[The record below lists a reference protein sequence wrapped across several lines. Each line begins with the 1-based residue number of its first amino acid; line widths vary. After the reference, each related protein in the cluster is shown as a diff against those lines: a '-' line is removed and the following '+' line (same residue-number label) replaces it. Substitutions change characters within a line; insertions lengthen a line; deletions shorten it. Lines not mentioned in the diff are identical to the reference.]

1 MTDRVPPVAPGR
13 ATRKIGRVTAV
24 EAPPLYPSRAS
35 AGTTLGRLLCRRCEP
50 PLLLL
55 GVTPTGVEIAVNA
68 AKGTASAFDVIVGA
82 HVRLETHG
90 IVGAIAEDADAVIDR
105 MFQPGFD
112 QMDPLHDAID
122 RARRAVKSER
132 LLFRGQRQLR
142 DLVGQNV
149 AVIDG
154 HAVTP
159 WKLLAA
165 AHTARAGGAAR
176 IFVAAAVMTQAVKEK
191 VFAYKHEVVCPTV
204 VLDPAGHPRPF
215 GDAQESGAERLRS
228 IVVARQAAA

>member
-1 MTDRVPPVAPGR
+1 MTA
-13 ATRKIGRVTAV
+13 A
-24 EAPPLYPSRAS
+24 EAPPLYPSRS
-35 AGTTLGRLLCRRCEP
+35 YAGATLGRLLYQRCEP
-50 PLLLL
+50 PLVLL
-55 GVTPTGVEIAVNA
+55 GVTPTGVEIAASA

-82 HVRLETHG
+82 HVRLGDHG
-90 IVGAIAEDADAVIDR
+90 IIGAIAEDAEAVIDR

-142 DLVGQNV
+142 SLAGENV
-149 AVIDG
+149 VVIDG
-154 HAVTP
+154 QAVTP

-165 AHTARAGGAAR
+165 AHSARAAGAAR
-176 IFVAAAVMTQAVKEK
+176 IFVAAAVTTQAVKEK
-191 VFAYKHEVVCPTV
+191 VFAYKYDFICPAV
-204 VLDPAGHPRPF
+204 VLDPVGHPRPF
-215 GDAQESGAERLRS
+215 GDAQNAGAERLRS